1 MKEYRDL
8 ASGKKKEKPSK
19 QKKRKRKE
27 KIKKKLLNASVS
39 NFMILFIAFEELL
52 L

>member
-27 KIKKKLLNASVS
+27 KIKKVTKCQCVQLHDP
-39 NFMILFIAFEELL
+39 FYCF
-52 L
+52 